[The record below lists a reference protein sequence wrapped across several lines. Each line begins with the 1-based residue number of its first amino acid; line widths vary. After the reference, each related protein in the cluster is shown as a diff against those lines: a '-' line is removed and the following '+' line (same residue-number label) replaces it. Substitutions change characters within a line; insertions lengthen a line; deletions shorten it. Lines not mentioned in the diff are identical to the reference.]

1 MCIYIMHTCT
11 YTHKIIKLKTYTH
24 PTLTLSISLTIC
36 LALYHSIPL
45 YDNSL
50 NVCVFSPSLLVPLA
64 LSSLLT
70 LLILSLTPYLP
81 YFLNYPNKTP
91 TLRITKKK
99 LKLYIVSHFKFN
111 IVKFLTTDI
120 NENIFAIQKNI

>member
-1 MCIYIMHTCT
+1 MYIYNMYIYIMRTCT

-24 PTLTLSISLTIC
+24 PILTLSISLTIC

-45 YDNSL
+45 YNYSL
-50 NVCVFSPSLLVPLA
+50 NVCVFSPSLLAPLA

-81 YFLNYPNKTP
+81 YFLNYPNKL
-91 TLRITKKK
+91 LRYA
-99 LKLYIVSHFKFN
+99 L
-111 IVKFLTTDI
+111 
-120 NENIFAIQKNI
+120 QKNLNFT

>member
-1 MCIYIMHTCT
+1 MYIYIMRTCT

-24 PTLTLSISLTIC
+24 PTLTLSLSLSRSVSP
-36 LALYHSIPL
+36 LYQSIPI
-45 YDNSL
+45 YDYSL
-50 NVCVFSPSLLVPLA
+50 NVCLFSPSLLAPLA

-91 TLRITKKK
+91 TLRITKK
-99 LKLYIVSHFKFN
+99 
-111 IVKFLTTDI
+111 T
-120 NENIFAIQKNI
+120 

>member
-1 MCIYIMHTCT
+1 MYIYIMRTCT

-24 PTLTLSISLTIC
+24 PTLTLSISLMIC

-45 YDNSL
+45 YDYSL
-50 NVCVFSPSLLVPLA
+50 NVCVFSPSILAPLA

-91 TLRITKKK
+91 ALRITKKN
-99 LKLYIVSHFKFN
+99 LNF
-111 IVKFLTTDI
+111 T
-120 NENIFAIQKNI
+120 

>member
-1 MCIYIMHTCT
+1 MYIYIMRTCT

-24 PTLTLSISLTIC
+24 PTLTLSLSLSRSVSHSIIPSLYMISL
-36 LALYHSIPL
+36 
-45 YDNSL
+45 SL
-50 NVCVFSPSLLVPLA
+50 CVFSPSLLAPLA

-91 TLRITKKK
+91 TLRITKK
-99 LKLYIVSHFKFN
+99 LYIVSHFKFN
-111 IVKFLTTDI
+111 IVNFLTTDI
-120 NENIFAIQKNI
+120 NVNIFAIPKNI